1 MARPPQNASPFS
13 QKLAAA
19 ATARGSPSRA
29 SRDFALQNP
38 PPGTEPEN
46 PFRSQW
52 LNQTHKQHAADPHQ
66 RLQRQPFPVLS
77 DQISVDFS
85 SKQLSFAPH
94 PETSTRYPPVSL
106 SFIVLEC
113 ISLSSPFFALMIS
126 RHESQQGHC
135 SSRAKG
141 RIRKMFSRED
151 LASREGLYKSQN
163 CAAREFCARLKHARA
178 APAV

>member
-1 MARPPQNASPFS
+1 MLRRFRKSWPRLQLPEGHHPVRPAI
-13 QKLAAA
+13 
-19 ATARGSPSRA
+19 SRSKIHRPVRNRKTLSA
-29 SRDFALQNP
+29 P
-38 PPGTEPEN
+38 
-46 PFRSQW
+46 QW

-85 SKQLSFAPH
+85 SKQLSFASH